1 MRAIR
6 LHEFGPPGNL
16 VLDDLPDLRP
26 GPGQVRIA
34 VSASGVH
41 LLDTT
46 LRRGEAGGPLPL
58 PDLPT
63 VPGREVAG
71 VVDEL
76 GEGVDGAWRGRRVV
90 AHLGMVPG
98 GYAEQ
103 AVTDVG
109 SLYAVPPGLSDAEAV
124 AAVGTGRTALG
135 VFDLEPPTADDVV
148 FVPSAAGGVGWLL
161 AQAARTTGATVVAAA
176 RGADRT
182 AKLRELGADLVVDYG
197 HPDWIETV
205 RDRVGGLSLVYDG
218 VGGAVGRAALELTR
232 PGGRFMMFGWSAGEA
247 TRIDTGD
254 VIGRGLTVG
263 WLGQRLRALPGGIPA
278 LAARSLELAGQGWW
292 RPLVSTYPLAD
303 AATAHADLEGR
314 RALGK
319 VVLTVAR

>member
-16 VLDDLPDLRP
+16 VLDDLPDLSL

-46 LRRGEAGGPLPL
+46 LRRGGAGGPFPL
-58 PDLPT
+58 PELPT

-71 VVDEL
+71 VVDEV
-76 GEGVDGAWRGRRVV
+76 GEGVDGSWRGRRVV

-109 SLYAVPPGLSDAEAV
+109 SLFAVPPDLTDVEAV

-135 VFDLEPPTADDVV
+135 VFDLERPAADDVV

-182 AKLRELGADLVVDYG
+182 AKLAELGADLVLDYG
-197 HPDWIETV
+197 RPDWTGTV
-205 RDRVGGLSLVYDG
+205 RERVGGLSLVYDG

-232 PGGRFMMFGWSAGEA
+232 PGSRFAMFGWSSGEA
-247 TRIDTGD
+247 TRIGTDD
-254 VIGRGLTVG
+254 LVSRGLTVG
-263 WLGQRLRALPGGIPA
+263 WLGQRMRALPGGIPA
-278 LAARSLELAGQGWW
+278 LAARSLEPAGRGWW
-292 RPLVSTYPLAD
+292 RPLVSTYPLAE
-303 AATAHADLEGR
+303 AAAAHADLEAR
-314 RALGK
+314 RAFGR
-319 VVLTVAR
+319 VVLTVRR